1 MQVSNWVASIAQLS
15 ESEGVFTTAQAE
27 RTGIPRD
34 ALHDAVKAGRLER
47 IMRGAYRMVGAGS
60 TYVDELVAV
69 WKLTNPTKF
78 AYERMKT
85 STWDGVVVGGSTAA
99 SLLEVGDFHL
109 CTYRLY
115 SPKRFNTRN
124 RAVNF
129 GRRIVSRSQVTFFRG
144 VPVTCPERTI
154 FDLILDSED
163 FSLIGNALHDAW
175 YANRGFSFS
184 RLEYLLIKE
193 YGEDKASQIY
203 IDLLS
208 EAGLLEKVEHDQ
220 I

>member
-47 IMRGAYRMVGAGS
+47 IMRGAYRMVGAGV
-60 TYVDELVAV
+60 TYVDELIAV
-69 WKLTNPTKF
+69 WKLTNPAKF
-78 AYERMKT
+78 TYERMKT

-109 CTYRLY
+109 STYRLY

-124 RAVNF
+124 RAANF
-129 GRRIVSRSQVTFFRG
+129 GRRNVSRSQVAFVKG
-144 VPVTCPERTI
+144 IPVTRPERTI
-154 FDLILDSED
+154 FDLMLDNED

-175 YANRGFSFS
+175 YANRNFNLAM
-184 RLEYLLIKE
+184 LEHLLKGQYKE
-193 YGEDKASQIY
+193 EKASRIY
-203 IDLLS
+203 KDLLS
-208 EAGLLEKVEHDQ
+208 EAGLSERTKDG
-220 I
+220 

>member
-1 MQVSNWVASIAQLS
+1 MKTLNRVVSIAQLS
-15 ESEGVFTTAQAE
+15 ESEGIFTTAQAE

-69 WKLTNPTKF
+69 WKLTNPAKF
-78 AYERMKT
+78 TYERMKT

-109 CTYRLY
+109 SRYRLY
-115 SPKRFNTRN
+115 SPKRINSRN
-124 RAVNF
+124 RTANF
-129 GRRIVSRSQVTFFRG
+129 GRRNVSRSQVAFVKG
-144 VPVTCPERTI
+144 IPVTRPERTI
-154 FDLILDSED
+154 FDLMLDNED

-175 YANRGFSFS
+175 YANRNFNFSV
-184 RLEYLLIKE
+184 LEHLLKGQYKE
-193 YGEDKASQIY
+193 EKASRIY
-203 IDLLS
+203 RDLLS
-208 EAGLLEKVEHDQ
+208 EAGLRERMKDG
-220 I
+220 

>member
-109 CTYRLY
+109 STYRLY

-124 RAVNF
+124 RAANF
-129 GRRIVSRSQVTFFRG
+129 GRRNVSRSQVAFVKG
-144 VPVTCPERTI
+144 IPVTRPERTI
-154 FDLILDSED
+154 FDLMLDNED

-175 YANRGFSFS
+175 YANRNFNFAM
-184 RLEYLLIKE
+184 LEHLLKGQYKE
-193 YGEDKASQIY
+193 EKASRIY
-203 IDLLS
+203 KDLLS
-208 EAGLLEKVEHDQ
+208 EAGLSERTKDG
-220 I
+220 

>member
-1 MQVSNWVASIAQLS
+1 MKTLNRVASIAQLS

-60 TYVDELVAV
+60 TYADELIAV
-69 WKLTNPTKF
+69 WKLTNPAKF

-109 CTYRLY
+109 STYRLY
-115 SPKRFNTRN
+115 SPKRINSRN

-129 GRRIVSRSQVTFFRG
+129 GRRNVSRSQVAFVKG
-144 VPVTCPERTI
+144 VPVTRPERTI
-154 FDLILDSED
+154 FDLMLDNED

-175 YANRGFSFS
+175 YANRNFNFSV
-184 RLEYLLIKE
+184 LEHLLKGQYKE
-193 YGEDKASQIY
+193 EKASRIY
-203 IDLLS
+203 KDLLS
-208 EAGLLEKVEHDQ
+208 EAGLRERTKDA
-220 I
+220 

>member
-1 MQVSNWVASIAQLS
+1 MKVSNRVASIAQLS
-15 ESEGVFTTAQAE
+15 ESEGIFTTAQAE

-69 WKLTNPTKF
+69 WKLTNPAKF
-78 AYERMKT
+78 TYERVKT

-109 CTYRLY
+109 SRYRLY
-115 SPKRFNTRN
+115 SPKRINSRN

-129 GRRIVSRSQVTFFRG
+129 GRRNVSRSQVAFVKG
-144 VPVTCPERTI
+144 IPVTRLERTI
-154 FDLILDSED
+154 FDLMLDNED

-175 YANRGFSFS
+175 YADRNFNFSV
-184 RLEYLLIKE
+184 LEHLLKGQYKE
-193 YGEDKASQIY
+193 EKASRIY
-203 IDLLS
+203 KDLLS
-208 EAGLLEKVEHDQ
+208 EAGLRERTKDG
-220 I
+220 

>member
-1 MQVSNWVASIAQLS
+1 MQVSNWGASIAQLS

-47 IMRGAYRMVGAGS
+47 IMRGAYRMVGAGV
-60 TYVDELVAV
+60 TYVDELIAV
-69 WKLTNPTKF
+69 WKLTNPAKF
-78 AYERMKT
+78 TYERMKT

-109 CTYRLY
+109 STYRLY

-124 RAVNF
+124 RAANF
-129 GRRIVSRSQVTFFRG
+129 GRRNVSRSQVAF
-144 VPVTCPERTI
+144 VKDIPVTRPERTI
-154 FDLILDSED
+154 FDLMLDNED

-175 YANRGFSFS
+175 YANRNFNFAM
-184 RLEYLLIKE
+184 LEHLLKGQYKE
-193 YGEDKASQIY
+193 EKASRIY
-203 IDLLS
+203 KDLLS
-208 EAGLLEKVEHDQ
+208 EAGLSERTKDG
-220 I
+220 

>member
-47 IMRGAYRMVGAGS
+47 IMRGAYRMVGAGV
-60 TYVDELVAV
+60 TYVDELIAV
-69 WKLTNPTKF
+69 WKLTNPAKF
-78 AYERMKT
+78 TYERMKT

-109 CTYRLY
+109 STYRLY

-124 RAVNF
+124 RAANF
-129 GRRIVSRSQVTFFRG
+129 GRRNVSRSQVAFVKG
-144 VPVTCPERTI
+144 IPVTRPERTI
-154 FDLILDSED
+154 FDLMLDNED
-163 FSLIGNALHDAW
+163 FSLIGNALHDGW
-175 YANRGFSFS
+175 YANRNFNFAM
-184 RLEYLLIKE
+184 LEHLLKGQYKE
-193 YGEDKASQIY
+193 EKASRIY
-203 IDLLS
+203 KDLLS
-208 EAGLLEKVEHDQ
+208 EAGLSERTKDG
-220 I
+220 

>member
-1 MQVSNWVASIAQLS
+1 MKTLDRVASIAQLS

-47 IMRGAYRMVGAGS
+47 IMRGAYRMVGAGA
-60 TYVDELVAV
+60 TYVDELIAV
-69 WKLTNPTKF
+69 WKLTNPAKF
-78 AYERMKT
+78 TYERMKT

-109 CTYRLY
+109 STYRLY

-124 RAVNF
+124 RAANF
-129 GRRIVSRSQVTFFRG
+129 GRRNVSRSQVAFVKG
-144 VPVTCPERTI
+144 IPVTRPERTI
-154 FDLILDSED
+154 FDLMLDNED

-175 YANRGFSFS
+175 YANRNFNFAM
-184 RLEYLLIKE
+184 LEHLLKGQYKE
-193 YGEDKASQIY
+193 EKASRIY
-203 IDLLS
+203 KDLLS
-208 EAGLLEKVEHDQ
+208 EAGLSERTKDG
-220 I
+220 

>member
-15 ESEGVFTTAQAE
+15 ESEGIFTTAQAE

-69 WKLTNPTKF
+69 WKLTNPAKF

-115 SPKRFNTRN
+115 SPKRFNSRN

-129 GRRIVSRSQVTFFRG
+129 GRRNVSRSQVAFVKG
-144 VPVTCPERTI
+144 IPVTRPERTI
-154 FDLILDSED
+154 FDLMLDNED
-163 FSLIGNALHDAW
+163 FSLVGNALHDAW
-175 YANRGFSFS
+175 YANRNFNFSM
-184 RLEYLLIKE
+184 LEYLLKGQYKE
-193 YGEDKASQIY
+193 EKASRIY
-203 IDLLS
+203 KDLLS
-208 EAGLLEKVEHDQ
+208 EAGLSERTKDG
-220 I
+220 

>member
-47 IMRGAYRMVGAGS
+47 IMRGAYRMVGVGV
-60 TYVDELVAV
+60 TYVDELIAV
-69 WKLTNPTKF
+69 WKLTNPAKF
-78 AYERMKT
+78 TYERMKT

-109 CTYRLY
+109 STYRLY

-124 RAVNF
+124 RAANF
-129 GRRIVSRSQVTFFRG
+129 GRRNVSRSQVAFVRG
-144 VPVTCPERTI
+144 IPVTRPERTI
-154 FDLILDSED
+154 FDLMLDNED

-175 YANRGFSFS
+175 YANRNFNFAM
-184 RLEYLLIKE
+184 LEHLLKGQYKE
-193 YGEDKASQIY
+193 EKASRIY
-203 IDLLS
+203 KDLLS
-208 EAGLLEKVEHDQ
+208 EAGLSERTKDG
-220 I
+220 

>member
-1 MQVSNWVASIAQLS
+1 MKTLNWVASIAELS

-27 RTGIPRD
+27 RIGIPRD

-60 TYVDELVAV
+60 TYADELIAV
-69 WKLTNPTKF
+69 WKLTNPAKF

-109 CTYRLY
+109 STYRLY
-115 SPKRFNTRN
+115 SPKRINSRN

-129 GRRIVSRSQVTFFRG
+129 GRRNVSRSQVAFVKG
-144 VPVTCPERTI
+144 VPVTRPERTI
-154 FDLILDSED
+154 FDLMLDNED

-175 YANRGFSFS
+175 YADRNFNFSV
-184 RLEYLLIKE
+184 LEHLLKGQYKE
-193 YGEDKASQIY
+193 KKASRIY
-203 IDLLS
+203 KDLLS
-208 EAGLLEKVEHDQ
+208 EAGLRERTKDG
-220 I
+220 